1 MTTITPTPQT
11 TINLTIDL
19 TAPFHH
25 GAGTAGNT
33 SLLRTQDVVQP
44 DGTVSRVPFLS
55 AASIRHALR
64 DALAWHTAH
73 TLDIEPG
80 TLSKGTVDLLWTGG
94 AVSSTGAKTD
104 LDMMRRVEEHY
115 PALSM
120 LGYAAKSD
128 IITGTL
134 RASDL
139 ILVCQE
145 NDWRLPKHLRGAR
158 RAAAYRTEEFGPR
171 HITGIRAEESRIRT
185 LVQHRFG
192 DATERTARPIGT
204 WAATDIFAYLAGHN
218 LPVHPA
224 YAMSHGGTLDRR
236 WLRVH
241 ALGGVTGADKGRA
254 DWEESYFGDVI
265 RSSRLRD
272 TLMQEIPGNRH
283 DALSAS
289 VIAAQSEIPISDA
302 QQALESLHRQAL
314 AVGKTYAGRQRW
326 HRTVS
331 WPPEPKWINLNA
343 HS

>member
-11 TINLTIDL
+11 VAYLTIDL

-73 TLDIEPG
+73 TLKIEPG

-115 PALSM
+115 PALSL

-128 IITGTL
+128 ITTGTL

-139 ILVCQE
+139 ILVCRE
-145 NDWRLPKHLRGAR
+145 NNWRLPSYMRVNR
-158 RAAAYRTEEFGPR
+158 RAAAYRTEEFGTR
-171 HITGIRAEESRIRT
+171 HDQATSPAGRYLQVVDDVDTAQMIWDTQTLAAGSRLHGTITLT
-185 LVQHRFG
+185 
-192 DATERTARPIGT
+192 P
-204 WAATDIFAYLAGHN
+204 AATDMHHTILDAALA
-218 LPVHPA
+218 LWAP
-224 YAMSHGGTLDRR
+224 HGQVAIGAKTAQGYGAGTLLDDSDRTEQLEE
-236 WLRVH
+236 WTQHLTDH
-241 ALGGVTGADKGRA
+241 KQDILDLLTELG
-254 DWEESYFGDVI
+254 E
-265 RSSRLRD
+265 
-272 TLMQEIPGNRH
+272 
-283 DALSAS
+283 
-289 VIAAQSEIPISDA
+289 
-302 QQALESLHRQAL
+302 
-314 AVGKTYAGRQRW
+314 
-326 HRTVS
+326 
-331 WPPEPKWINLNA
+331 
-343 HS
+343 

>member
-158 RAAAYRTEEFGPR
+158 RAAAYRTEEFGTR
-171 HITGIRAEESRIRT
+171 HDQATSPAGRYLEVVDNVDTAQMIWDTQT
-185 LVQHRFG
+185 LAAGSCLH
-192 DATERTARPIGT
+192 GT
-204 WAATDIFAYLAGHN
+204 ISLTPAATAMHHAILDAALA
-218 LPVHPA
+218 LWAP
-224 YAMSHGGTLDRR
+224 HGQVTIGAKTAQGYGAGTLRDQSDRTDQLEE
-236 WLRVH
+236 WTQHLTDH
-241 ALGGVTGADKGRA
+241 KQDIIDLLNELG
-254 DWEESYFGDVI
+254 E
-265 RSSRLRD
+265 
-272 TLMQEIPGNRH
+272 
-283 DALSAS
+283 
-289 VIAAQSEIPISDA
+289 
-302 QQALESLHRQAL
+302 
-314 AVGKTYAGRQRW
+314 
-326 HRTVS
+326 
-331 WPPEPKWINLNA
+331 
-343 HS
+343 

>member
-120 LGYAAKSD
+120 LGYAANSD

-139 ILVCQE
+139 ILVCKE

-158 RAAAYRTEEFGPR
+158 RAAAYRTEEFGTR
-171 HITGIRAEESRIRT
+171 HDQATSPAGRYLQVMDEVDTAQMIWDTQTLAAGSTLHGTISLTPAATETHRIALGAALELWAPGGQVAIGAKTAQGYGTGTLRDWRGREESLLEWTHI
-185 LVQHRFG
+185 LQ
-192 DATERTARPIGT
+192 DNKQAILDLLTE
-204 WAATDIFAYLAGHN
+204 
-218 LPVHPA
+218 
-224 YAMSHGGTLDRR
+224 
-236 WLRVH
+236 
-241 ALGGVTGADKGRA
+241 LG
-254 DWEESYFGDVI
+254 E
-265 RSSRLRD
+265 
-272 TLMQEIPGNRH
+272 
-283 DALSAS
+283 
-289 VIAAQSEIPISDA
+289 
-302 QQALESLHRQAL
+302 
-314 AVGKTYAGRQRW
+314 
-326 HRTVS
+326 
-331 WPPEPKWINLNA
+331 
-343 HS
+343 

>member
-19 TAPFHH
+19 TTPFHH

-104 LDMMRRVEEHY
+104 LDMMHRVEEHY

-158 RAAAYRTEEFGPR
+158 RAAAYRTEEFGTR
-171 HITGIRAEESRIRT
+171 HDQATSPAGRYLEVVDNVDTAQMIWDTQTLAAGSCLHGTVSLTPAATETHRIALGAALELWAPGGQVAIGAKTAQGYGTGTLRDWRDREESLLEWTHI
-185 LVQHRFG
+185 LQ
-192 DATERTARPIGT
+192 DNKQAILDLLTE
-204 WAATDIFAYLAGHN
+204 
-218 LPVHPA
+218 
-224 YAMSHGGTLDRR
+224 
-236 WLRVH
+236 
-241 ALGGVTGADKGRA
+241 LG
-254 DWEESYFGDVI
+254 E
-265 RSSRLRD
+265 
-272 TLMQEIPGNRH
+272 
-283 DALSAS
+283 
-289 VIAAQSEIPISDA
+289 
-302 QQALESLHRQAL
+302 
-314 AVGKTYAGRQRW
+314 
-326 HRTVS
+326 
-331 WPPEPKWINLNA
+331 
-343 HS
+343 